1 MPTIGKKKFGYD
13 LKGIAKAKKYAEKTG
28 KPMKVDSGIYGKT
41 NQYPA
46 NRAEAK
52 SPVRKKPY
60 TLKRN
65 LKKKGMS

>member
-1 MPTIGKKKFGYD
+1 MPKVGNKKFGYD
-13 LKGIAKAKKYAEKTG
+13 LKGIGKAKKYAEKTG
-28 KPMKVDSGIYGKT
+28 MPVKVDSGVYGKT

-60 TLKRN
+60 NLKRN
-65 LKKKGMS
+65 LKKRGMK